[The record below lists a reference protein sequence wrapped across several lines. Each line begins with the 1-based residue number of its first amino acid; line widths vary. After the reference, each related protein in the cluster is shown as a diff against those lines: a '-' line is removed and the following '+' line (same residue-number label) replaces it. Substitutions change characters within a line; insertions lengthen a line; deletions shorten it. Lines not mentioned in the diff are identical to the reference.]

1 MSFFIIQCKELVSEI
16 AQHVSMV
23 DLANDQSKVSAFRCF
38 FCHNYSLFMT
48 CLRIFLDEQLC
59 IYFLAPFWIKSLVY
73 FLCLGRPKD
82 HQVPEERDR
91 EGVEDGGHR
100 AGGRGEGQGDH
111 WDTQHGNSE
120 PHQGI
125 VIGRGL
131 APHTHQLILWSAVFI
146 FGGKFFF
153 LPNSF
158 SKLNVFLCF

>member
-1 MSFFIIQCKELVSEI
+1 M
-16 AQHVSMV
+16 
-23 DLANDQSKVSAFRCF
+23 F

-59 IYFLAPFWIKSLVY
+59 IYFFAPFWIKTLVY

-111 WDTQHGNSE
+111 WDTQHGNSK
-120 PHQGI
+120 PHQGR
-125 VIGRGL
+125 VIARGRLGTT
-131 APHTHQLILWSAVFI
+131 HTSADFYLPAIACENKSKYDELLSMTVICKTNIPCCILPT
-146 FGGKFFF
+146 F
-153 LPNSF
+153 LF
-158 SKLNVFLCF
+158 SPRLMTAFLSD